1 MKAHFTIG
9 SESDEVVNRKPEQ
22 YNAKKNAAF
31 STHI

>member
-9 SESDEVVNRKPEQ
+9 SESDEVVNHIPEQ